1 MSFRLN
7 YASCSSKLYLCLHLA
22 NCSNL
27 FLANFH
33 LTFSFPVLG
42 CAIQSHCSW
51 CVGRFEELPF
61 SYGSFQ
67 LAIFWWGEL
76 GIHCLLLFLLHV
88 FFFFSLILCVVRGHL
103 EPMGWPPTC
112 CGPEFGGGCSC
123 HFWDHP
129 ALQGYWLKGNL
140 LGRENTLLV
149 GGWVL
154 WNFKVLASVRTV
166 PKYSLTRTRSNPQG
180 LEWM

>member
-1 MSFRLN
+1 MTHVFPLLAIISIRMSFRLN

-42 CAIQSHCSW
+42 RAIQSHCSW

-88 FFFFSLILCVVRGHL
+88 FFFFPNPMCCQRSFGAHGLASHL
-103 EPMGWPPTC
+103 LWTRI
-112 CGPEFGGGCSC
+112 
-123 HFWDHP
+123 WR
-129 ALQGYWLKGNL
+129 WLFLSL
-140 LGRENTLLV
+140 LGSPSPSR
-149 GGWVL
+149 
-154 WNFKVLASVRTV
+154 VLA
-166 PKYSLTRTRSNPQG
+166 
-180 LEWM
+180 